1 MGLIVKL
8 IELCARFGAGCASF
22 GGGCYQPELPK
33 ELR

>member
-22 GGGCYQPELPK
+22 GGGVISLNCPK
-33 ELR
+33 N

>member
-8 IELCARFGAGCASF
+8 IELCASFGAGLASA
-22 GGGCYQPELPK
+22 GWCYQPKLPK

>member
-8 IELCARFGAGCASF
+8 IELCARFGAGCASC
-22 GGGCYQPELPK
+22 GICYQPELPK